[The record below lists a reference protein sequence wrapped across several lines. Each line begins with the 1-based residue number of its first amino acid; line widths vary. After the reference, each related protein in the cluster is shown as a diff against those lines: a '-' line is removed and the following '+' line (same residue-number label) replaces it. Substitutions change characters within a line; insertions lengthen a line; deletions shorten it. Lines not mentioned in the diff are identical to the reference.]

1 MNKIIIPVLLTL
13 SFTVCACPKGEHP
26 RGGYDNHH
34 HYGYCSF

>member
-1 MNKIIIPVLLTL
+1 MKSLILIALL
-13 SFTVCACPKGEHP
+13 SFSMFCVACPKGEHP